1 MLDLLAFDLD
11 GTLADTE
18 LLKADSYAWAAHQLR
33 PDVEQ
38 DAVRAAYTDCIG
50 LSRQEIATSLLHR
63 FDLEAAARQRDGSVP
78 PWKSYVGLRL
88 ERYRE
93 TLADGDLVR
102 AHARTR
108 ATALVR
114 ESHRYA
120 RAVALVTTSGARN
133 AGLVLGA
140 LGLAD
145 AFDTV
150 VTADDVSATKPDPEG
165 YLLALSRLGAD
176 ARQSMAVEDSA
187 AGVRGAVA
195 AGLAV
200 VAVPDRH
207 TRPGVE
213 ALVRAGL
220 IDAGD
225 VATADTLG
233 AAVARRAE
241 FVATA

>member
-18 LLKADSYAWAAHQLR
+18 TLKAESYAWAAHQLR
-33 PDVEQ
+33 PDVEP
-38 DAVRAAYTDCIG
+38 DAVYAAYTDCIG

-63 FDLEAAARQRDGSVP
+63 FDLEDAARQHDGSVA
-78 PWKSYVGLRL
+78 PWQSYVGLRL
-88 ERYRE
+88 ERYRGM
-93 TLADGDLVR
+93 LADGDLVR
-102 AHARTR
+102 AHVREHAVG
-108 ATALVR
+108 LVR
-114 ESHRYA
+114 EAHRYA
-120 RAVALVTTSGARN
+120 RAVALVTTSGAQN

-150 VTADDVSATKPDPEG
+150 VTADDVSDTKPNPEG

-176 ARQSMAVEDSA
+176 VRPSVVVEDSA

-200 VAVPDRH
+200 VAVPDRY
-207 TRPGVE
+207 TRGGVE

-220 IDAGD
+220 IGADD
-225 VATADTLG
+225 VATPDTLRDVLARRVES
-233 AAVARRAE
+233 AAV
-241 FVATA
+241 V

>member
-18 LLKADSYAWAAHQLR
+18 TLKAESYSWAAHRLK
-33 PDVEQ
+33 PDVDP
-38 DAVRAAYTDCIG
+38 DAVRDAYTACIG

-63 FDLEAAARQRDGSVP
+63 FDLEAVAREHDDSVP
-78 PWKSYVGLRL
+78 PWQSYVGVRL
-88 ERYRE
+88 AHYRRM
-93 TLADGDLVR
+93 LANADMIREHAWEHAGTLVR
-102 AHARTR
+102 HAHQ
-108 ATALVR
+108 
-114 ESHRYA
+114 YA
-120 RAVALVTTSGARN
+120 RHVALVTTSGAHN

-140 LGLAD
+140 LGLTD

-150 VTADDVSATKPDPEG
+150 VTADDVAGTKPDPEG

-176 ARQSMAVEDSA
+176 ASRSLAIEDSP

-207 TRPGVE
+207 TQDGVQ

-220 IDAGD
+220 IGADDVSTPEGLADRVRQRARAAAG
-225 VATADTLG
+225 
-233 AAVARRAE
+233 
-241 FVATA
+241 